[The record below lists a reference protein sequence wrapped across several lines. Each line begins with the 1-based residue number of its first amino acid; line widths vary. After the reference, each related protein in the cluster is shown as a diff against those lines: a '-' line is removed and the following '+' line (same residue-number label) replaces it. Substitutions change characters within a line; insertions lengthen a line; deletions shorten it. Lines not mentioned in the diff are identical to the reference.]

1 MARRSALK
9 QNLRID
15 GTLGGSDVQWDLE
28 LSGTGMRLDA
38 TSVTADAT
46 VTVNDGLLLVNA
58 TSGNVTITL
67 YTAGSNDGAVVTV
80 KRTDGSTNTVT
91 VDGNG
96 AETIDGRLTW
106 LLPQQYASLTIVSDG
121 TNWLVVGGS
130 VTTETMTRCIDQ
142 DSTHA
147 ATGADTSLTTLRTFT
162 VPASTLFTDG
172 DFLDIWFFGH
182 YGSGGGARVLRFS
195 FEAQLFLDNGVDVAT
210 QQWIAHARIVRL
222 SNTTVDMNGFIGV
235 GNTGVAGEFDQD
247 VGGVDGVT
255 VSALD
260 TNALELKL
268 TGQNGSSS
276 ADGITYTGSVITR
289 VKA

>member
-15 GTLGGSDVQWDLE
+15 GSLGGSDTQWDLE

-46 VTVNDGLLLVNA
+46 VTVNDGLMLVNA

-67 YTAGSNDGAVVTV
+67 YTAANNAGAVLTV
-80 KRTDGSTNTVT
+80 KRTDASTNTVT
-91 VDGNG
+91 VDGNS

-121 TNWLVVGGS
+121 SNWFVVGGS

-142 DSTHA
+142 DSTQA
-147 ATGADTSLTTLRTFT
+147 GTGANTTLTTLRTFT

-172 DFLDIWFFGH
+172 DFLDIWFFGK
-182 YGSGGGARVLRFS
+182 YGGGGGTRALRFS
-195 FEAQLFLDNGVDVAT
+195 FEAQQFLDNGVDVDT
-210 QQWIAHARIVRL
+210 QEWVAHARIIRL

-235 GNTGVAGEFDQD
+235 GSTGVAGEFDQD
-247 VGGVDGVT
+247 VGGNDGVT

-260 TNALELKL
+260 TNALDLLL
-268 TGQNGSSS
+268 TGQNGSAS